1 MLETNY
7 LSEVGCGKFTADSL
21 SVKYVGRESKW
32 IRSINKEPYIDP
44 DLKSQK
50 LYDDLFTYYNNLVLP
65 NGNIIKSIKVEERK
79 KNGQS
84 FFELK
89 INILKKKAN
98 ENKDTIIAQI
108 GLGADYIGPSVY
120 WACEAG
126 MKEKQIGE
134 FLETTR
140 TFGGHIIWPRWIGV
154 PKRKGE
160 YGYEFIRDFKS
171 INIFRGGEKG
181 FYDRIDL
188 TLFDLKEWYLEQTC
202 KLKLTYDKNK
212 IWLEQFVDFEGFVNF
227 FKLNDYVCKKEYKI
241 KNLCS
246 YHEGD
251 KFKYLTSNDVYPTSI
266 PREEIGY
273 SKFADASVY
282 LTKKRNTLIEHSIKD
297 I

>member
-1 MLETNY
+1 M
-7 LSEVGCGKFTADSL
+7 
-21 SVKYVGRESKW
+21 
-32 IRSINKEPYIDP
+32 
-44 DLKSQK
+44 
-50 LYDDLFTYYNNLVLP
+50 
-65 NGNIIKSIKVEERK
+65 
-79 KNGQS
+79 
-84 FFELK
+84 
-89 INILKKKAN
+89 
-98 ENKDTIIAQI
+98 AQI
-108 GLGADYIGPSVY
+108 GLVADYIGPSVH

-126 MKEKQIGE
+126 MTAEHIGK

-140 TFGGHIIWPRWIGV
+140 TFGGHIIWPRWIGI

-160 YGYEFIRDFKS
+160 YGYEFISDFKS
-171 INIFRGGEKG
+171 INILRGGEKG